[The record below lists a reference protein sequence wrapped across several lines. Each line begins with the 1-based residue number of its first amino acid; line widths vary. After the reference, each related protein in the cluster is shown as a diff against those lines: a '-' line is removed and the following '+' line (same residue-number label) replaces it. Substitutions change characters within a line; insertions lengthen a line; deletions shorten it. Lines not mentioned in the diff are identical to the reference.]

1 MFSPKPPE
9 PSVIVEGNPD
19 NPFGVKLRKT
29 SVLHR
34 FSSEEESAEVRTR
47 LTEGLLPFDYN
58 TAKKEK
64 NNQVLKGSNTALKH
78 LAGQ

>member
-34 FSSEEESAEVRTR
+34 FSSEEESTEVRTQ
-47 LTEGLLPFDYN
+47 LFKLLKVLTLKFEDTEGLLPFDYS
-58 TAKKEK
+58 KKK
-64 NNQVLKGSNTALKH
+64 KKMIRC
-78 LAGQ
+78 